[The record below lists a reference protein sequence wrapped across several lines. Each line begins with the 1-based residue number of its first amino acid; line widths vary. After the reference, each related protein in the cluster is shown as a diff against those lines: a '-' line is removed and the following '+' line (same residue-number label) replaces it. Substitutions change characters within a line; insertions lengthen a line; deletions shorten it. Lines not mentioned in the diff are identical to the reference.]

1 MKKITMVM
9 MALLL
14 ASGSAW
20 ATDNIAV
27 FGSYWNTKDL
37 DWGGGGGLKLG
48 IPLGSP
54 DRTPVALE
62 FRGAYYRDL
71 SKGRFDD
78 QAGFNLKIRDIPVE
92 AGLRL
97 DLAPRAP
104 LNLYLGAGGSYHF
117 LDSNVGNLSNEV
129 GYYGLIGLEVG
140 HAKSTNFF
148 AEGMYR
154 KIKGTVEDVPNA
166 FELSGKAALQLKGF
180 AANAGLAWR
189 F

>member
-37 DWGGGGGLKLG
+37 DWGGGG
-48 IPLGSP
+48 
-54 DRTPVALE
+54 D
-62 FRGAYYRDL
+62 
-71 SKGRFDD
+71 
-78 QAGFNLKIRDIPVE
+78 
-92 AGLRL
+92 
-97 DLAPRAP
+97 
-104 LNLYLGAGGSYHF
+104 
-117 LDSNVGNLSNEV
+117 VGNLSNEV

-154 KIKGTVEDVPNA
+154 KIKGNCRGCP
-166 FELSGKAALQLKGF
+166 Q
-180 AANAGLAWR
+180 R